1 MPEGVLTVAVPSTE
15 QGLLQTLTM
24 PMSHGSLISQQFQ
37 LSSYL
42 GFVIMMMFGIAIAF
56 QLPMVMLLLGWLG
69 VVKPDWLRKNRR
81 YALLVLALIS
91 AIITPQDIVSMLM
104 MLIPLYMLYE
114 LGIQLIVWV
123 PISRLSSEANDD

>member
-1 MPEGVLTVAVPSTE
+1 ML
-15 QGLLQTLTM
+15 
-24 PMSHGSLISQQFQ
+24 
-37 LSSYL
+37 
-42 GFVIMMMFGIAIAF
+42 MFAIAIAF

-69 VVKPDWLRKNRR
+69 VLNPDWLRKNRR
-81 YALLVLALIS
+81 YALLVLALLS

-123 PISRLSSEANDD
+123 PMTRVAGEHDDDD